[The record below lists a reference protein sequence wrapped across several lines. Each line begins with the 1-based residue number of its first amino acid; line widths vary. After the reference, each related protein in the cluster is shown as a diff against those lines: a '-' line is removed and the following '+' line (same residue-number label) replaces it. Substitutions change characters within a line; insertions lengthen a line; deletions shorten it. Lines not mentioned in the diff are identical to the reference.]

1 MSHQGEVFTGG
12 ASTSQHVDAEDD
24 DHFQNTTFKLK
35 RTRSLG
41 LLDEFIDTDTQE
53 KQIEKKNEEKR
64 LEKLDTSTNDNLMQN
79 NQHSLTT
86 APSSADS
93 SASEVAASSPL
104 DANSPFL
111 KSPDIIPHDD
121 SNLAPEPSRHVDYLS
136 HQWDVTD
143 ISKSWRYII
152 LRRKNVAN
160 AARLE
165 NASWRTWAQR
175 RCNLKTI
182 NPEEVNWS
190 KESDVTWL
198 YGPIVDDDDHDHEHE
213 HDNDP
218 EDSENSSLLGS
229 RSFNTASSVVAGDIS
244 IARKTHR
251 RPKPIL
257 KKRTMQDMLISHLNL
272 LKLEVATARAE
283 QESRRREDAAAQA
296 RKDAAQ
302 SAERPPEY
310 FDYDVILA
318 KLNSQYKNYSQSN
331 SRASSAN
338 NSSVDLTRKNN
349 MAVSADAVAS
359 ALNDVS
365 SMPKLSQSVPT
376 TRDAAADRSVEVQ
389 PIKEEQPPKRHVRF
403 NEEVQQCI
411 AIDDSS
417 DYDDGYDDYEGSDY
431 DYDGSE
437 SYLYESGP
445 TGSERDHYDGDRD
458 DDDIEEDEDED
469 DEDDEGGFFLN
480 VRSSSKTMPENSFP
494 GLASN
499 KKAIDFPRLEGSNEE
514 DKDMFEDDDDAAS
527 ILSLRTIHMLPP
539 TTLNYGSSN
548 EESDD
553 YTSSISHN
561 IDNNSSRG
569 YDYYY
574 DYNSVYEVNPNHA
587 IYGTSNQNRAPDVV
601 DVPENIS
608 LGSNFDYEIIENEDV
623 NNYGDALPEVYGQD
637 GLKAEDSIN
646 SERDL
651 RALERIPISSLDD
664 SANYTTSSKSS
675 PGSNVGSGS
684 GSFNCNAFH
693 SESESDSDTEGGL
706 SISARNSSQS
716 LAQQAFGQPLT
727 EINPASLHFPAEL
740 YPEFH
745 EPQPKHISSINP
757 RYSSTSLSKQ
767 PHSSGSLA
775 DQFFG
780 GTMTLTKSNSEL
792 SDMFLN
798 ISKSHDNSD
807 QYQSYDQ
814 QNYPSDNQ
822 NTHGGS
828 ALANTSALVPYTAT
842 SSPPMQR
849 KASPLPPT
857 TTAANIFLGSRT
869 PTPKPQQQKSLFMFD
884 SEDDSEPEFVED
896 TSMDSSAPGDRNAS
910 SFASLYKVA
919 GRTGIPRP
927 SSESEDAKK
936 GSAVSNF
943 LGGWNKNHGA

>member
-1 MSHQGEVFTGG
+1 MSNQGEVFTGG
-12 ASTSQHVDAEDD
+12 ACTSQHVDAHDD

-41 LLDEFIDTDTQE
+41 LLDEFIDPDTQE

-64 LEKLDTSTNDNLMQN
+64 QGKQDAEAIPDSNVASTQKPELVSN
-79 NQHSLTT
+79 T
-86 APSSADS
+86 AVAPD
-93 SASEVAASSPL
+93 SASPEVVSSPL
-104 DANSPFL
+104 DSNSPFL
-111 KSPDIIPHDD
+111 KSPDIVPHDD

-136 HQWDVTD
+136 HQWDVSD

-182 NPEEVNWS
+182 SPEEVNWS

-198 YGPIVDDDDHDHEHE
+198 YGPIVDDDDHDHDHE
-213 HDNDP
+213 NDHD
-218 EDSENSSLLGS
+218 DSVSNSLLGS

-244 IARKTHR
+244 IARKAHR
-251 RPKPIL
+251 PPKPIL
-257 KKRTMQDMLISHLNL
+257 KKRTMEDMMISHLNL

-296 RKDAAQ
+296 RRDAAQ
-302 SAERPPEY
+302 SSEKPPEY
-310 FDYDVILA
+310 FDYDVISA

-338 NSSVDLTRKNN
+338 NSSVDLVQKHQT
-349 MAVSADAVAS
+349 AISADAVSAALLSIAANAQKSNAS
-359 ALNDVS
+359 QEQESKQTPLTQINPV
-365 SMPKLSQSVPT
+365 PKT
-376 TRDAAADRSVEVQ
+376 
-389 PIKEEQPPKRHVRF
+389 RHVRF
-403 NEEVQQCI
+403 NDEVQQCI
-411 AIDDSS
+411 AIDETS
-417 DYDDGYDDYEGSDY
+417 DYEDGYDDYDTSDY

-437 SYLYESGP
+437 SYFYDDG
-445 TGSERDHYDGDRD
+445 TGAGIERDNYDGDLD
-458 DDDIEEDEDED
+458 NGPNDEDEEEED
-469 DEDDEGGFFLN
+469 DEEDEGGFFLN
-480 VRSSSKTMPENSFP
+480 VRSSSKPENPFP
-494 GLASN
+494 GLAS
-499 KKAIDFPRLEGSNEE
+499 KKTPDPSNNEIE
-514 DKDMFEDDDDAAS
+514 DEDDDEVS
-527 ILSLRTIHMLPP
+527 SVLSLRTIHMLPP

-561 IDNNSSRG
+561 IDNSSSRG

-574 DYNSVYEVNPNHA
+574 DYNTVYEVNPNHA
-587 IYGTSNQNRAPDVV
+587 IYGSNSRDRTPDVV

-623 NNYGDALPEVYGQD
+623 TNYGTGFPEVYGHD
-637 GLKAEDSIN
+637 HHKIEVSRP
-646 SERDL
+646 SEHKGDVAADRS
-651 RALERIPISSLDD
+651 ERIPISCLDD
-664 SANYTTSSKSS
+664 SVHSKST
-675 PGSNVGSGS
+675 S
-684 GSFNCNAFH
+684 GSFSCNAFH
-693 SESESDSDTEGGL
+693 SESESESDNEGGL

-727 EINPASLHFPAEL
+727 EISPASQHFPDL
-740 YPEFH
+740 YQEIH
-745 EPQPKHISSINP
+745 EPQPKHISTINP

-780 GTMTLTKSNSEL
+780 GTMTLTEAKSNSNL
-792 SDMFLN
+792 GDMFLN
-798 ISKSHDNSD
+798 YNSQKETTESKAES
-807 QYQSYDQ
+807 
-814 QNYPSDNQ
+814 
-822 NTHGGS
+822 
-828 ALANTSALVPYTAT
+828 T
-842 SSPPMQR
+842 SSPSQFSLQNSHNTQNIHTNVQNPHGSLSASVAQNSYSGTASPPIQR
-849 KASPLPPT
+849 KSSPLPPT

-896 TSMDSSAPGDRNAS
+896 NSFNSNVTGDGTAS
-910 SFASLYKVA
+910 SYASLYKVA
-919 GRTGIPRP
+919 GRTGISRP
-927 SSESEDAKK
+927 TPDTDEAKK
-936 GSAVSNF
+936 GLAVSNF
-943 LGGWNKNHGA
+943 LGGWNKNSHGS

>member
-1 MSHQGEVFTGG
+1 MSSQGEVFTGG

-41 LLDEFIDTDTQE
+41 LLDEFIDTESQE
-53 KQIEKKNEEKR
+53 KQIEKKNEQKR
-64 LEKLDTSTNDNLMQN
+64 LDKLE
-79 NQHSLTT
+79 TT
-86 APSSADS
+86 KTEADS
-93 SASEVAASSPL
+93 SYSNDFTSQTSQSPDSAGSNTSNEVAVSLPL
-104 DANSPFL
+104 DPNTPFL
-111 KSPDIIPHDD
+111 KSPDIVPHDD

-182 NPEEVNWS
+182 SPEEVNWS

-198 YGPIVDDDDHDHEHE
+198 YGPIVDDDDHDHD
-213 HDNDP
+213 HDQDHDDQETN
-218 EDSENSSLLGS
+218 SLLGL

-251 RPKPIL
+251 PKPIL
-257 KKRTMQDMLISHLNL
+257 KKRTMQDMMISHLNL

-283 QESRRREDAAAQA
+283 LEHRRREDAAAQA

-302 SAERPPEY
+302 SSERPPEY
-310 FDYDVILA
+310 FDYDVISA

-338 NSSVDLTRKNN
+338 NSSLDLVQKNN
-349 MAVSADAVAS
+349 MAISAEAVAAALKQVGSPLQS
-359 ALNDVS
+359 AVQS
-365 SMPKLSQSVPT
+365 SARELHPEPVKEQ
-376 TRDAAADRSVEVQ
+376 A
-389 PIKEEQPPKRHVRF
+389 PIPVKRHVRF

-411 AIDDSS
+411 AIDDTS
-417 DYDDGYDDYEGSDY
+417 DYDDGYDDYDGDY

-437 SYLYESGP
+437 SYLYEGGSGADDQ
-445 TGSERDHYDGDRD
+445 DHYDGDSEDEDND
-458 DDDIEEDEDED
+458 DDDEGD
-469 DEDDEGGFFLN
+469 DDDDEGGFFLN
-480 VRSSSKTMPENSFP
+480 VRSSSKTIPESSFP
-494 GLASN
+494 GLLSL
-499 KKAIDFPRLEGSNEE
+499 KKPVEPILDGE
-514 DKDMFEDDDDAAS
+514 DEDDMES

-553 YTSSISHN
+553 YTLSISHN
-561 IDNNSSRG
+561 IDNSSSRG

-574 DYNSVYEVNPNHA
+574 DYNTVYEINPNHA
-587 IYGTSNQNRAPDVV
+587 IYGVNNRDRAPDVV

-623 NNYGDALPEVYGQD
+623 SNYGAAMPEVYGQPTQTSQ
-637 GLKAEDSIN
+637 GHNPSRGTDST
-646 SERDL
+646 SVKL
-651 RALERIPISSLDD
+651 PISSLDN
-664 SANYTTSSKSS
+664 SVSRKSS
-675 PGSNVGSGS
+675 T
-684 GSFNCNAFH
+684 NCNAFH
-693 SESESDSDTEGGL
+693 SESESDSDNEGGL

-716 LAQQAFGQPLT
+716 LAQQVFGQPLT
-727 EINPASLHFPAEL
+727 ELNSNAHFPVQSQEIQ
-740 YPEFH
+740 
-745 EPQPKHISSINP
+745 EPQPQHISSINP

-775 DQFFG
+775 DQFLG
-780 GTMTLTKSNSEL
+780 NSMTLVKPNSEL

-798 ISKSHDNSD
+798 SNTQDQFSTGVEDNFSKRSNYLYHNATSIP
-807 QYQSYDQ
+807 S
-814 QNYPSDNQ
+814 NTTIPYPSSLAGN
-822 NTHGGS
+822 NPGS
-828 ALANTSALVPYTAT
+828 YLGTT
-842 SSPPMQR
+842 SPPLQR

-869 PTPKPQQQKSLFMFD
+869 PTPKPQHQKSLFAFESD
-884 SEDDSEPEFVED
+884 DDSEPEFVED
-896 TSMDSSAPGDRNAS
+896 TSLDSSAIGDRNAS

-919 GRTGIPRP
+919 GRTGISRP
-927 SSESEDAKK
+927 AQESDDPKK
-936 GSAVSNF
+936 GLAMSNF
-943 LGGWNKNHGA
+943 LGNWKGGPGT

>member
-1 MSHQGEVFTGG
+1 MSAQGEVFTGG

-41 LLDEFIDTDTQE
+41 LLDEFIDTESQE
-53 KQIEKKNEEKR
+53 KQIEKKNEQKR
-64 LEKLDTSTNDNLMQN
+64 LDKLETSNTE
-79 NQHSLTT
+79 
-86 APSSADS
+86 PDS
-93 SASEVAASSPL
+93 SYSNDAALQSSQTPDSAGSNTSSDVAVSLPL
-104 DANSPFL
+104 DPNTPFL
-111 KSPDIIPHDD
+111 KSPDIVPHDD

-136 HQWDVTD
+136 HQWDVSD

-182 NPEEVNWS
+182 SPEEVNWS

-198 YGPIVDDDDHDHEHE
+198 YGPIVDDDDHDHDQDQDQDQD
-213 HDNDP
+213 HD
-218 EDSENSSLLGS
+218 SNSMLGL

-244 IARKTHR
+244 IARKAH

-257 KKRTMQDMLISHLNL
+257 KKRTMQDMMISHLNL

-283 QESRRREDAAAQA
+283 LEHRRREDAAAQA
-296 RKDAAQ
+296 RRDAAQ
-302 SAERPPEY
+302 SSERPPEY
-310 FDYDVILA
+310 FDYDVISA

-338 NSSVDLTRKNN
+338 NSSLDLVQKNN
-349 MAVSADAVAS
+349 MAVSAEAVAAALEQVGSPVQS
-359 ALNDVS
+359 AIQS
-365 SMPKLSQSVPT
+365 SGRDPHT
-376 TRDAAADRSVEVQ
+376 TNAD
-389 PIKEEQPPKRHVRF
+389 PAEEQVPSTEKRHVRF
-403 NEEVQQCI
+403 NDEVQQCI
-411 AIDDSS
+411 AIDDTS
-417 DYDDGYDDYEGSDY
+417 DYEDGYDDYDDYDGDY

-437 SYLYESGP
+437 SYLYEG
-445 TGSERDHYDGDRD
+445 GAGADDLDHYDGDSEDDND
-458 DDDIEEDEDED
+458 DDEGD

-480 VRSSSKTMPENSFP
+480 VRSSSKTIPESSFP
-494 GLASN
+494 GLQSS
-499 KKAIDFPRLEGSNEE
+499 KKPVELLVEE
-514 DKDMFEDDDDAAS
+514 DEDDMES

-539 TTLNYGSSN
+539 TTLNYGSLN

-553 YTSSISHN
+553 YTLSISHN
-561 IDNNSSRG
+561 IDNSSSRG

-574 DYNSVYEVNPNHA
+574 DYNTVYEINPNHA
-587 IYGTSNQNRAPDVV
+587 IYGVNNRDRAPDVV

-623 NNYGDALPEVYGQD
+623 SNYGSAIPEVYGLQNPVPTHD
-637 GLKAEDSIN
+637 VSVGADN
-646 SERDL
+646 SSVKL
-651 RALERIPISSLDD
+651 PISSLDNSVSRKSGAD
-664 SANYTTSSKSS
+664 S
-675 PGSNVGSGS
+675 
-684 GSFNCNAFH
+684 NAFH

-727 EINPASLHFPAEL
+727 ELNSNPHFPNPYQEIQ
-740 YPEFH
+740 
-745 EPQPKHISSINP
+745 EPQPQHISSINP

-775 DQFFG
+775 DQFLG
-780 GTMTLTKSNSEL
+780 NTMTLVKPNSEL

-798 ISKSHDNSD
+798 SNSQSMHNAPKS
-807 QYQSYDQ
+807 SYGH
-814 QNYPSDNQ
+814 QNA
-822 NTHGGS
+822 GGG
-828 ALANTSALVPYTAT
+828 AYT
-842 SSPPMQR
+842 SSLAGGTAGSYLGTASPPLQT

-857 TTAANIFLGSRT
+857 TTAANIFLASRT
-869 PTPKPQQQKSLFMFD
+869 PTPKSQHQKSLFLFESD
-884 SEDDSEPEFVED
+884 DDSEPEFVED
-896 TSMDSSAPGDRNAS
+896 TSLDSSATGDRNAS

-919 GRTGIPRP
+919 GRTGLSRP
-927 SSESEDAKK
+927 APEAEDPKK
-936 GSAVSNF
+936 ELAVSNF
-943 LGGWNKNHGA
+943 LGSWNKGGPGN

>member
-1 MSHQGEVFTGG
+1 MSNQGEVFTGG

-64 LEKLDTSTNDNLMQN
+64 LEKLDTYTDDNLMQD
-79 NQHSLTT
+79 NQHSSAT
-86 APSSADS
+86 APSSAES
-93 SASEVAASSPL
+93 TGSEAAVSSPL
-104 DANSPFL
+104 DTNSPFL
-111 KSPDIIPHDD
+111 KSPDIVPHDD

-182 NPEEVNWS
+182 SPEEVNWS

-198 YGPIVDDDDHDHEHE
+198 YGPIVDDDDHDHDHDHE
-213 HDNDP
+213 NEQ
-218 EDSENSSLLGS
+218 EDSENNSLLGT
-229 RSFNTASSVVAGDIS
+229 RHFNTASSVVAGDIS

-283 QESRRREDAAAQA
+283 QENRRREDAAAQA

-338 NSSVDLTRKNN
+338 NSCVDLTRKNN
-349 MAVSADAVAS
+349 MAVSADAVAA

-365 SMPKLSQSVPT
+365 STSKLSQSLPSG
-376 TRDAAADRSVEVQ
+376 RDTLADRPEEAHPIEQKQ
-389 PIKEEQPPKRHVRF
+389 PAKRHVRF

-417 DYDDGYDDYEGSDY
+417 DYDDAYDDYEGSDY

-437 SYLYESGP
+437 SYLYESDHA
-445 TGSERDHYDGDRD
+445 GSERDHYDGDRD
-458 DDDIEEDEDED
+458 DDDIDDDEDD

-480 VRSSSKTMPENSFP
+480 VRSSSKSMPESSFP

-499 KKAIDFPRLEGSNEE
+499 KRATDSSKTENNIE
-514 DKDMFEDDDDAAS
+514 DEDVFEDDDDAAS
-527 ILSLRTIHMLPP
+527 MLSLRTIHMLPP

-587 IYGTSNQNRAPDVV
+587 IYGASNHSKAPDVV

-623 NNYGDALPEVYGQD
+623 NNYGATLPEVYGQD
-637 GLKAEDSIN
+637 CHRVDDHKSD
-646 SERDL
+646 RDL
-651 RALERIPISSLDD
+651 RASERIPISSLDD
-664 SANYTTSSKSS
+664 SANYTTSPKGGASSKVA
-675 PGSNVGSGS
+675 PGSGS
-684 GSFNCNAFH
+684 IPCNAFH

-727 EINPASLHFPAEL
+727 EMNPASLHFPEL
-740 YPEFH
+740 YPEVH

-780 GTMTLTKSNSEL
+780 DTMTSTKSNSEL
-792 SDMFLN
+792 SSMFLN
-798 ISKSHDNSD
+798 FSNDNDGQDHSD
-807 QYQSYDQ
+807 RNQSYGQ
-814 QNYPSDNQ
+814 QNHGSNSQ
-822 NTHGGS
+822 NTYGS
-828 ALANTSALVPYTAT
+828 SLASASAQAPYTAT
-842 SSPPMQR
+842 SSPPVQR

-884 SEDDSEPEFVED
+884 SEDDSEPEYVED
-896 TSMDSSAPGDRNAS
+896 TSMDSSVIGDRNAS

-927 SSESEDAKK
+927 ASEAEDAKK

-943 LGGWNKNHGA
+943 LGGWNKNHGS

>member
-1 MSHQGEVFTGG
+1 MFTGG

-41 LLDEFIDTDTQE
+41 LLDEFIDTETQE
-53 KQIEKKNEEKR
+53 KQIEKKNEEKK
-64 LEKLDTSTNDNLMQN
+64 LEKLDTSSSDNLLQD
-79 NQHSLTT
+79 NQHSSTSV
-86 APSSADS
+86 PSSADS
-93 SASEVAASSPL
+93 TSSEVAVSSPL
-104 DANSPFL
+104 DTNSPFL
-111 KSPDIIPHDD
+111 KSPDIVPHDD

-136 HQWDVTD
+136 HQWDVAD

-182 NPEEVNWS
+182 SPEEVNWS

-198 YGPIVDDDDHDHEHE
+198 YGPIVDDDHDHDHDHE
-213 HDNDP
+213 NDH
-218 EDSENSSLLGS
+218 EDSESNSLLGT
-229 RSFNTASSVVAGDIS
+229 RHFNTASNVVAGDIS

-283 QESRRREDAAAQA
+283 QENRRREDAAAQA

-338 NSSVDLTRKNN
+338 NSCVDLTRKNN
-349 MAVSADAVAS
+349 LAVSADAVAA

-365 SMPKLSQSVPT
+365 SSPKLSQSLPSAHET
-376 TRDAAADRSVEVQ
+376 IPDSPQEVKSQ
-389 PIKEEQPPKRHVRF
+389 EQKEPLKRHVRF

-417 DYDDGYDDYEGSDY
+417 DYDDGYDDFEGSDY

-445 TGSERDHYDGDRD
+445 PGSERDHYDGDRD
-458 DDDIEEDEDED
+458 DDDIEDDDDDED

-480 VRSSSKTMPENSFP
+480 VRSSSKSMPESSFP

-499 KKAIDFPRLEGSNEE
+499 KKATDPSKSEGNYGGEE
-514 DKDMFEDDDDAAS
+514 DAFEGEEDTAS

-587 IYGTSNQNRAPDVV
+587 IYGASNQNRAPDVV

-623 NNYGDALPEVYGQD
+623 NNYGAALPEVYGQD
-637 GLKAEDSIN
+637 SKREDDFMKP
-646 SERDL
+646 ERDL
-651 RALERIPISSLDD
+651 RASERIPISSLDD
-664 SANYTTSSKSS
+664 SANYTTSPKGAAASE
-675 PGSNVGSGS
+675 VGSGP

-727 EINPASLHFPAEL
+727 EINPASLHFPEL
-740 YPEFH
+740 YPEVH
-745 EPQPKHISSINP
+745 EPQPKHITSINP

-780 GTMTLTKSNSEL
+780 ATMTLTKSNSEL

-798 ISKSHDNSD
+798 ISNNSQNNSD
-807 QYQSYDQ
+807 QN
-814 QNYPSDNQ
+814 QNFGLLNHLHNNQ
-822 NTHGGS
+822 NTYGS
-828 ALANTSALVPYTAT
+828 SLGNASAQAPYTAT
-842 SSPPMQR
+842 SSPPVQR
-849 KASPLPPT
+849 KAFPLPPT

-884 SEDDSEPEFVED
+884 SEDESEPEYVED
-896 TSMDSSAPGDRNAS
+896 TSMDSSVPGDRNAS

-919 GRTGIPRP
+919 GRTGISRP
-927 SSESEDAKK
+927 ASEAEDAKK

-943 LGGWNKNHGA
+943 LGGWNKNHGS